1 MSIIKW
7 FKDVIKDCFN
17 SAMLDAA
24 LYRLGFINVSD
35 YEYFIDCSSN
45 VEKALTLML
54 KTRLLIDKYDPS
66 YTLIISRKQDELST
80 PFDYLVI
87 KDKEETVMT
96 KDEFNLSLTTIFN
109 DETKTITIVVIDDNL
124 KGLLC

>member
-7 FKDVIKDCFN
+7 FKDCYN

-24 LYRLGFINVSD
+24 LYRLGFINAND

-87 KDKEETVMT
+87 KDKVETVMT

-109 DETKTITIVVIDDNL
+109 DNAKTITIVVIDDNL